1 MSIRKR
7 TWTASHGEMREAWVV
22 DYADQN
28 GDRHIKTFATK
39 KQATDW
45 QSTAHIEV
53 KRGVH
58 TASSRSVTV
67 AEAGKLWLETAG
79 KNKLERATIDHYRQH
94 LNMHIVPQLGRLKH
108 SELSVPVI
116 RQFEDRV
123 AKHARRGRV
132 ISAGSVRKIITSLS
146 GILADAQER
155 GLVAHNVVRELR
167 RSRRSGGQERG
178 RKLKVGEDI
187 PTPDE
192 VKAILA
198 AADGRWRPFLL
209 VAVFCGLR
217 ASELRGLRWKD
228 VDFGKAEL
236 RVQQRMDRYNTAGPP
251 KSAAGE
257 RTVPVPPQ
265 VLAALKQWRLAC
277 PKGPADL
284 VFPNGAGKVE
294 NHANIV
300 TRGLWPIEIAAG
312 VAKIVKDSDGKVVL
326 GKDGEPVRRDRYLGL
341 HALRHFFAS
350 WCINRHADGGL
361 ELPLK
366 VVQERLGH
374 SSVTMTADRYGHL
387 FPRGNDS
394 HELAAA
400 EARLLG

>member
-1 MSIRKR
+1 MSVRKR
-7 TWTASHGEMREAWVV
+7 TWTTVKDERKEAWIV
-22 DYADQN
+22 DYVDQK
-28 GDRHIKTFATK
+28 GERHIRTFATQK
-39 KQATDW
+39 DAKAWHATA
-45 QSTAHIEV
+45 TIEV
-53 KRGVH
+53 DRGIH
-58 TASSRSVTV
+58 TASSRSATV
-67 AEAGKLWLETAG
+67 AKAGELWLETAE

-94 LNMHIVPQLGRLKH
+94 LNLHILPQLGRLKL
-108 SELSVPVI
+108 SELSVPVV

-123 AKHARRGRV
+123 AKHVRRGRP
-132 ISAGSVRKIITSLS
+132 ISSGSVRKIVTSLS

-167 RSRRSGGQERG
+167 RSRRNGGKERG
-178 RKLKVGEDI
+178 RKLKIGEDI

-192 VKAILA
+192 IKAILA
-198 AADGRWRPFLL
+198 AANGRWRPFLL

-228 VDFGKAEL
+228 VRFEKSEV
-236 RVQQRMDRYNTAGPP
+236 RVQQRADRYNTMGPP

-257 RTVPVPPQ
+257 RAVPVPQ
-265 VLAALKQWRLAC
+265 QALAELKEWRLAC

-284 VFPNGAGKVE
+284 VFPNGAGRVE

-300 TRGLWPIEIAAG
+300 TRGLWPIEIAAR
-312 VAKIVKDSDGKVVL
+312 VTVVEKDEHGKVSR
-326 GKDGEPVRRDRYLGL
+326 VRAKYLGL

-350 WCINRHADGGL
+350 WCINRKADGGL

-387 FPRGNDS
+387 FPRGDDFA
-394 HELAAA
+394 ELSVGAQS
-400 EARLLG
+400 LLG